1 MRPEMILPIH
11 LSLLRNFTRD
21 HSLVVLQE
29 EKWVTI
35 YCLGTMIVY
44 TRLCANPSRRFS
56 DISQDKQNLPAAL
69 GKSNKSHLDS
79 SPGNQDKHYLA
90 LYNKSEKRFQSNQS
104 TQNVSFFQFIS
115 LIFYFL
121 FWQVGLIKSWYQ
133 VSLAASSFSSH
144 CINTATTRITE
155 KGLIV
160 MIMSQDLNCLLS
172 LLPPLQKVIW
182 MPVSIWVCNISESV
196 LVWHVCVSCVILQ

>member
-1 MRPEMILPIH
+1 MPIH
-11 LSLLRNFTRD
+11 LVDFLIFHRISKTCQRPLENQTKVIWI
-21 HSLVVLQE
+21 HP
-29 EKWVTI
+29 
-35 YCLGTMIVY
+35 LGTKTSIIWHC
-44 TRLCANPSRRFS
+44 TT
-56 DISQDKQNLPAAL
+56 NL
-69 GKSNKSHLDS
+69 K
-79 SPGNQDKHYLA
+79 
-90 LYNKSEKRFQSNQS
+90 KRFQSNQS